1 MKGDSSTGFDF
12 VYSDDLFLDGWGTNE
27 DGFDE
32 LHSLL
37 GAQSLMS
44 FPKPS
49 KLIAKLILS
58 ACRFDPESIVMDF
71 FSGSSTTA
79 HALLSL
85 NAQDSGNRKF
95 IMVQL
100 PEPCDESSEAY
111 IFDPFDRLI

>member
-71 FSGSSTTA
+71 F
-79 HALLSL
+79 
-85 NAQDSGNRKF
+85 F
-95 IMVQL
+95 
-100 PEPCDESSEAY
+100 
-111 IFDPFDRLI
+111 RLIYNRTCSTFIKRPRQRK